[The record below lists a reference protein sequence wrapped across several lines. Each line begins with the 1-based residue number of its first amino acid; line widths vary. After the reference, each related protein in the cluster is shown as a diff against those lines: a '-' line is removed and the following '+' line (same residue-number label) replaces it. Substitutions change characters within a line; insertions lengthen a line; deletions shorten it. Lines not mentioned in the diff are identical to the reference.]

1 MTTGCSK
8 KHQTS
13 KHLKWIPKH
22 LDSGCCQRIYKLF
35 SSYICR
41 GSMENHGKIGN
52 SSSPGPFADHRRRL
66 RWVQGML
73 IGIVFGSY
81 YAIQSR
87 VGEPVTLWTQ
97 VRKAIQTA
105 AETRTAKTIKNL
117 KGKGRVGCGSESSEQ
132 IWIQLYAIT
141 PLITIS

>member
-1 MTTGCSK
+1 
-8 KHQTS
+8 
-13 KHLKWIPKH
+13 
-22 LDSGCCQRIYKLF
+22 
-35 SSYICR
+35 
-41 GSMENHGKIGN
+41 MENHGKIGN

-117 KGKGRVGCGSESSEQ
+117 KGKGRVGGGSESSEQ
-132 IWIQLYAIT
+132 I
-141 PLITIS
+141 